1 MFERRWCTRVRIWMI
16 EVKKMGAGVM
26 GWRLVPGRPAAA
38 ETEMTGETEGD
49 P

>member
-1 MFERRWCTRVRIWMI
+1 MRIWMI